1 MLLDRR
7 TFILTASSFAAA
19 YSNFCPPLLH
29 AEQLN
34 AAMAGLS
41 TSEIRFRIQGWDFDA
56 TSFADEYV
64 IRIRQNWQCAWR

>member
-29 AEQLN
+29 AAPLN
-34 AAMAGLS
+34 VAMADPR
-41 TSEIRFRIQGWDFDA
+41 TSEIRFRIEGWNFDVNSA
-56 TSFADEYV
+56 VDEYV
-64 IRIRQNWQCAWR
+64 LRISQNWRCAWR